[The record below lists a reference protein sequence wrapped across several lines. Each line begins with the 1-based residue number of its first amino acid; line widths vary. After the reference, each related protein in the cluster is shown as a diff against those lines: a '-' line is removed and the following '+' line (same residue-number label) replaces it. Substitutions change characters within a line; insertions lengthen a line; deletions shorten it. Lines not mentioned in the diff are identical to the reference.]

1 MPPRHFERSPC
12 HDIRHVADAPCANAS
27 RLGLMVGGLI
37 LAIGSASVRA
47 QSIPAGPTPVDVFH
61 QPCVAVHLP
70 SGAAADALVVPL
82 GLNAPDGQDVRD
94 VRDVRRLRQY
104 VDLDNR
110 CATPPAFAPTR
121 ISDPTSVWHVRA
133 PAMDTGPASVASIA
147 SAAFLH
153 PSPPGLPRHT
163 S

>member
-1 MPPRHFERSPC
+1 MPPRHLERSPC
-12 HDIRHVADAPCANAS
+12 HDIRHVADAPRASAS

-70 SGAAADALVVPL
+70 SGAAAGALVAPL
-82 GLNAPDGQDVRD
+82 GLNAPD

-133 PAMDTGPASVASIA
+133 PAMDTRPASVASIA
-147 SAAFLH
+147 SAAFGH

>member
-1 MPPRHFERSPC
+1 
-12 HDIRHVADAPCANAS
+12 
-27 RLGLMVGGLI
+27 MVGALI

-47 QSIPAGPTPVDVFH
+47 QSIPAGPTPVDLFH

-70 SGAAADALVVPL
+70 SGAAAGALVAPL
-82 GLNAPDGQDVRD
+82 GLNAPDGQDVRN
-94 VRDVRRLRQY
+94 VRRLRQY

-133 PAMDTGPASVASIA
+133 PAMDTRPASVASIA